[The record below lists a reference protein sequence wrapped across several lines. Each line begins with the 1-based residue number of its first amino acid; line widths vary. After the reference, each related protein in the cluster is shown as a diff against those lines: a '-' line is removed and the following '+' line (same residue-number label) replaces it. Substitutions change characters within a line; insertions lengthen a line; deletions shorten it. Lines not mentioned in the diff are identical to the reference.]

1 MAEVIFYYKG
11 ISTTINCN
19 LNDKMEEIINL
30 FLITLDE
37 KDKNL
42 DLKYLYQG
50 ISIKKDLTINEQIKD
65 LDKKR
70 KRIIII
76 VNNNSKTSEKKL
88 QNKTNESN
96 YLHNCNNEKYIDKKN
111 YNLKESKNGG
121 ILYYKNDDP

>member
-1 MAEVIFYYKG
+1 MAEVLFYYKG
-11 ISTTINCN
+11 ISKTINCN
-19 LNDKMEEIINL
+19 LSDKMEEIINL

-50 ISIKKDLTINEQIKD
+50 NCVKKELTINEQIKE

-76 VNNNSKTSEKKL
+76 VNNNSKTSEKEL
-88 QNKTNESN
+88 QNRTEEFS
-96 YLHNCNNEKYIDKKN
+96 Y
-111 YNLKESKNGG
+111 
-121 ILYYKNDDP
+121 